1 MDRITALR
9 TIEEALSAYEDDE
22 LALPELEREV
32 QGILRTYATEF
43 DAETASYRA
52 SGDAS
57 ADGLVVIASS
67 PTDARERI
75 EALVPDP
82 ATTTFE
88 VERLD

>member
-9 TIEEALSAYEDDE
+9 TIEDALTAYEQDE

-32 QGILRTYATEF
+32 RGILRTYASEF
-43 DAETASYRA
+43 DEETATYRA
-52 SGDAS
+52 SGDPS

-75 EALVPDP
+75 EGLLPDP
-82 ATTTFE
+82 ETTRFE
-88 VERLD
+88 VERVE